1 MIKQRKGKLIKT
13 IIKLIVFCI
22 VIGFLIG
29 VGVIAYFAK
38 DLPDP
43 TKINEREVVE
53 STKIYDRTGQ
63 TVLYDIHGEER
74 RTLIPFEEI
83 PQFIKDATVIAEDDN
98 FYHHIGFDWKGIL
111 RAFIANFQGKKIA
124 QGGSTISQ
132 QFIKNAYLGGSHSER
147 TYTRKIKELILAL
160 ILERKYS
167 KDEILGFYLNQVP
180 YGSNAYG
187 IEAAAQTFFN
197 KSAKDLT
204 LPESTLL
211 AALPNAPSYYSPYGS
226 HPDEL
231 KWRQE
236 LILDRMTSFNYI
248 TEEEAEEAK
257 QEELKYASQ
266 ADLKAHH
273 FVTMVKEY
281 LEKEYGQDYID
292 INMAG
297 LKVYTTLDWDL
308 QKLAEEIISEKVIAN
323 EKNYRATNAALV
335 TIDPKTGQILTLVG
349 SKNYEEDQFNVA
361 TSPYRQPGSSFK
373 PFAYAMAFKK
383 GYTPET
389 IIFDLPTSFGEFGPV
404 GEEKEYAPKNYDL
417 NFRGPISL
425 RNALA
430 QSINLV
436 SVKILYLAGVN
447 DTINLAQD
455 MGITTLKDR
464 DRYSLS
470 LVLGG
475 GEVKLLD
482 ETSAY
487 SVFASEGIKH
497 PVKLI
502 LKIEDAQGNI
512 LEEYKDDPEIVL
524 DRQVARQIND
534 ILSDESARAPM
545 FGNNSK
551 LYIPNL
557 PAAAKTGTTQ
567 DYSDGWTVGYTPS
580 LVVGVWAGNNDFTD
594 KMRQGA
600 AGLYVAA
607 PIWNEFM
614 QKAYELKTE
623 NTNIISEADNSIENE
638 FFLPKNV
645 ENFTPPELISDIDKP
660 MINGQLAYQKKVE
673 IDRISN
679 KLATDLT
686 PPDLIKEKIYQEVHS
701 ILYYINDDPYED
713 AQFLN
718 WEKAVLD
725 WVNRQS
731 CSEGFCYNQ
740 NPPVEYDDIHTKE
753 NQPKVEITSPQNNN
767 SITGNTLTIQTQASA
782 PLGIKQI
789 DYFFNNLLI
798 GTDTTYPYSITFNL
812 SSYLEPSN
820 RQTIKVRAYD
830 KVLNRQ
836 EDEITIN
843 TNY

>member
-1 MIKQRKGKLIKT
+1 
-13 IIKLIVFCI
+13 
-22 VIGFLIG
+22 
-29 VGVIAYFAK
+29 
-38 DLPDP
+38 
-43 TKINEREVVE
+43 
-53 STKIYDRTGQ
+53 
-63 TVLYDIHGEER
+63 
-74 RTLIPFEEI
+74 
-83 PQFIKDATVIAEDDN
+83 
-98 FYHHIGFDWKGIL
+98 
-111 RAFIANFQGKKIA
+111 
-124 QGGSTISQ
+124 
-132 QFIKNAYLGGSHSER
+132 
-147 TYTRKIKELILAL
+147 
-160 ILERKYS
+160 
-167 KDEILGFYLNQVP
+167 
-180 YGSNAYG
+180 
-187 IEAAAQTFFN
+187 
-197 KSAKDLT
+197 
-204 LPESTLL
+204 
-211 AALPNAPSYYSPYGS
+211 
-226 HPDEL
+226 
-231 KWRQE
+231 
-236 LILDRMTSFNYI
+236 
-248 TEEEAEEAK
+248 
-257 QEELKYASQ
+257 
-266 ADLKAHH
+266 
-273 FVTMVKEY
+273 
-281 LEKEYGQDYID
+281 
-292 INMAG
+292 MAG

-740 NPPVEYDDIHTKE
+740 NPPVEYDDIHTLE
-753 NQPKVEITSPQNNN
+753 NQPNIKIISPQENIFINQY
-767 SITGNTLTIQTQASA
+767 TLTIQAQAEA
-782 PLGIKQI
+782 NLGIKQL
-789 DYFFNNLLI
+789 DFFVNNQLI
-798 GTDTTYPYSITFNL
+798 GTDNIKPYSITFNI
-812 SSYLEPSN
+812 SPYLLNQKE
-820 RQTIKVRAYD
+820 QIIKVRAYD
-830 KVLNRQ
+830 NVLNRQ
-836 EDEITIN
+836 EDEIIIKKN
-843 TNY
+843 F